1 MLVVDVKEVV
11 LDVEIDEESVLVIKM
26 FEVVF
31 VDITDEIELV
41 RDA

>member
-1 MLVVDVKEVV
+1 MLDVDVKEVV